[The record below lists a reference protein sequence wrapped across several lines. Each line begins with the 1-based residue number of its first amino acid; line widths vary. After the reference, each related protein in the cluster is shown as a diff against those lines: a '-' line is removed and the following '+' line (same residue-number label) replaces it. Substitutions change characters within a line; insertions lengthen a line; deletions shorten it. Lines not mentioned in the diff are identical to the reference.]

1 MMLLIHLMQEI
12 PTVVANVIPD
22 GETWQLLWHPHL
34 DGSLL
39 AQQFET
45 DVFANTRSAF
55 DNFVKSGQLWAFVI
69 GLVIGYLVRSFTS
82 YG

>member
-1 MMLLIHLMQEI
+1 MLLIHLVQDM
-12 PTVVANVIPD
+12 PTLLAVSPD
-22 GETWQLLWHPHL
+22 SDFWNLLWHPHL
-34 DGSLL
+34 DWSLL

-45 DVFANTRSAF
+45 DVFANARRSF
-55 DNFVKSGQLWAFVI
+55 DNFVKSGQLWALLI